1 MLPYGLFVSFAAI
14 LGMTIYRESSPIQ
27 PTPKLMSVTL
37 VTLTKFI
44 HPHMYAHLPP
54 YQVRKKRTDGC
65 GCVGRDVETDTGG
78 GGEMDHY
85 RCWRRWM

>member
-1 MLPYGLFVSFAAI
+1 MLPYGLVVSFAAI

-44 HPHMYAHLPP
+44 HPHMYANLPP
-54 YQVRKKRTDGC
+54 YQVRF
-65 GCVGRDVETDTGG
+65 VYV
-78 GGEMDHY
+78 
-85 RCWRRWM
+85 

>member
-44 HPHMYAHLPP
+44 HPHMYANLPP
-54 YQVRKKRTDGC
+54 YQVSQSVDRRGRGRGSQC
-65 GCVGRDVETDTGG
+65 CHGALCLCQSVVGLGWT
-78 GGEMDHY
+78 
-85 RCWRRWM
+85 

>member
-1 MLPYGLFVSFAAI
+1 MLPYGVFVAFAAL
-14 LGMTIYRESSPIQ
+14 LGMTVYRESSPIQ

-54 YQVRKKRTDGC
+54 YQVHT
-65 GCVGRDVETDTGG
+65 DVE
-78 GGEMDHY
+78 E
-85 RCWRRWM
+85 